1 MNVGVKEKPVE
12 LSYDG
17 YVPTAMRIVNA
28 IPMACAGK
36 GGVLIVQ
43 DLSLY
48 LPGSAFRSEMTYI
61 EVHKTC
67 KTR

>member
-1 MNVGVKEKPVE
+1 MAKKKPVE

-17 YVPTAMRIVNA
+17 YVLTAMRIVNA
-28 IPMACAGK
+28 VPMVCAGK
-36 GGVLIVQ
+36 GGVLTIH

-61 EVHKTC
+61 EVHKAW